1 MDEPLQT
8 IGFDHITRPICN
20 LLGIKMRVG
29 FITYLPVVKSIG
41 HWRVE
46 LMMKS
51 LAMCSLNFHSEN

>member
-8 IGFDHITRPICN
+8 IGFDHITRPMGN

-29 FITYLPVVKSIG
+29 FITYIPVVKSIG